1 MFLAIVWNW
10 IKKKGIY
17 LLDLTNNNFDASSK
31 NDPFEQKY
39 MGELDSGNEC
49 GYENMGY
56 AMLAR
61 MGDAT

>member
-1 MFLAIVWNW
+1 
-10 IKKKGIY
+10 
-17 LLDLTNNNFDASSK
+17 LTNNNFDASSK

-39 MGELDSGNEC
+39 MGALDSGTEC